1 MSKSESKILREIKR
15 GVYNSSVD
23 DVQVLKKLE
32 SDGFIIPPLSKM
44 GKYRLTD
51 NGKKRTNVFRK
62 IVVNLIKA
70 IKLIKS

>member
-32 SDGFIIPPLSKM
+32 SDD
-44 GKYRLTD
+44 RLYHRSQ
-51 NGKKRTNVFRK
+51 NGEIQTNR
-62 IVVNLIKA
+62 
-70 IKLIKS
+70 